1 MSGLMAKPLLLIR
14 VERLYERERPSDQVV
29 VVLAIALPPS
39 SQGAVLLLA
48 RIFDDEHCA
57 QTMTI
62 KRVKNAG

>member
-1 MSGLMAKPLLLIR
+1 MAELILPREFLLLIH
-14 VERLYERERPSDQVV
+14 P
-29 VVLAIALPPS
+29 AK
-39 SQGAVLLLA
+39 AVLLLA